1 MRKLVEEGYID
12 FGGESSTKVNMDKLV
27 DQLKKDSL
35 DFKRGHRSGMP
46 ATSKKYKWLHK
57 LVARE
62 AKRENGQD
70 QEEDAEQ
77 LDVESSAMS
86 FRSVQGLHN
95 CDTASGFFRNE
106 DLPPTQHSQI
116 ISFPDTDQKTHDVT

>member
-1 MRKLVEEGYID
+1 MQKLIEEGQVD
-12 FGGESSTKVNMDKLV
+12 FGGESSIKVNMDKLV
-27 DQLKKDSL
+27 DQLKRDNL

-62 AKRENGQD
+62 AKKENGQD
-70 QEEDAEQ
+70 QDEDAEQ

-86 FRSVQGLHN
+86 FKSVQGLHN
-95 CDTASGFFRNE
+95 CDTASGFFRN
-106 DLPPTQHSQI
+106 DDDMPPTHHS
-116 ISFPDTDQKTHDVT
+116 